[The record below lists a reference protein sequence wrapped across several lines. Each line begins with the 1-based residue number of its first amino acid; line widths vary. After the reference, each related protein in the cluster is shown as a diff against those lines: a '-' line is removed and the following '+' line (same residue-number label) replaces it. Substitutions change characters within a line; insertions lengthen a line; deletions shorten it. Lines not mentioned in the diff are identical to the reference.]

1 MLNQL
6 FSSEAR
12 VRVLKLLLLNAGR
25 DFYLREMASL
35 AEVPVRAVQREVERL
50 KKIGLI
56 EEDIR
61 GNRHYYSVN
70 EASPIFPELKSIF
83 MKTVGLGDTLQNYLR
98 EAKGEIDLA
107 FIYGSY
113 ARGDEGKESDIDLV
127 VIGNIGAKQISSML
141 ARAKSDLGREIN
153 AFNLTPKEFRERAS
167 HGDHFVS
174 SLLQEPKIFLA
185 GSENELLALAPP
197 GTTEKA

>member
-12 VRVLKLLLLNAGR
+12 VKVLKLLLLNAGR

-35 AEVPVRAVQREVERL
+35 AEVPVRAVQREVEKL

-61 GNRHYYSVN
+61 GNRNYYSVN

-83 MKTVGLGDTLQNYLR
+83 MKTVGLGDTLRDYLR
-98 EAKGEIDLA
+98 EVKDDINFA

-127 VIGNIGAKQISSML
+127 VIGTISARQISSIL
-141 ARAKSDLGREIN
+141 AKAKSDLGREIN
-153 AFNLTPKEFRERAS
+153 AFNLTPKEFRDRTA
-167 HGDHFVS
+167 HGDHFVT
-174 SLLQEPKIFLA
+174 SLLQEPKIFLI
-185 GSENELLALAPP
+185 GSENELLALAAPE
-197 GTTEKA
+197 TAEEA